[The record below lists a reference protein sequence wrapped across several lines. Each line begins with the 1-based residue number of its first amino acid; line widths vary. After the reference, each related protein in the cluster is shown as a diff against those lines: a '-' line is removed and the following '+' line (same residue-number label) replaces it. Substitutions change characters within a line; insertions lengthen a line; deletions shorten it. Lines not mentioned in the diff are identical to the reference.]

1 MKKQKRLGTFLSGML
16 AGAMLLGCGS
26 AALAAAGGNV
36 KFGSVGLKTISGK
49 TVVEAGDTITN
60 AKDCEIPAAIIYT
73 DEAGGDNTYIHL
85 RTIGEALELPV
96 DWEAGMVYLGGK
108 PGGLSDITIGGSEPD
123 HSNLPLNAAG
133 AKAAH
138 YTEVEPYW
146 PTEKEITGTY
156 SKDSHIV
163 GLAAGGGFGPANN
176 GEYLSLSI
184 TNNTGKD
191 MYLSMRSPHLF
202 HTRFERFPST
212 LVPAGKTVIRTF
224 QAGTYDGYLYPR
236 EIDYSVYFVEDESH
250 NEKVD
255 VTISAVN
262 FIKNT

>member
-16 AGAMLLGCGS
+16 AGAMLLSCGS

-36 KFGSVGLKTISGK
+36 RFGSVGLKTISGK
-49 TVVEAGDTITN
+49 TVVEAGATITN
-60 AKDCEIPAAIIYT
+60 ANGCKIPAAIVYT

-85 RTIGEALELPV
+85 RTVGEALELPV
-96 DWEAGMVYLGGK
+96 DWENGMVYLGGK
-108 PGGLSDITIGGSEPD
+108 SGGLSDITIGGEGSD
-123 HSNLPLNAAG
+123 HSNLPLNVPG

-146 PTEKEITGTY
+146 PADREITGVY

-163 GLAAGGGFGPANN
+163 GLAAGGSLGPADN
-176 GEYLSLSI
+176 GEYLSLSV

-191 MYLSMRSPHLF
+191 MYLSVRSPYLF
-202 HTRFERFPST
+202 QTRFERFPST

-224 QAGTYDGYLYPR
+224 QAGTYTGYLYPR
-236 EIDYSVYFVEDESH
+236 EIDYSVYFVEDSSLG
-250 NEKVD
+250 KTVD
-255 VTISAVN
+255 VTINAVN
-262 FIKNT
+262 FVK